1 MSVYQNFLTV
11 VNNKQVRC
19 PSCGALNDANN
30 TNCDE
35 CESPLIAKAPMWVN
49 VWEVLF
55 SPVRGMC
62 RVANTLPVMQ
72 GFLIVLLLGALS
84 TLQNT
89 YFIYLQFNFIAENAV
104 IRTPSFNEQL
114 KRLAPPPNFL
124 PQILTTV
131 AFSIISW
138 FMFAASLFVIAR
150 LLYRSNPE
158 FKNNFWSMLA
168 IVGFGRLAELLI
180 MLYTLIGFLYPP
192 LFGLDAKLTALQVPS
207 IDAPTPTP
215 APGTNPTPPPNVPAF
230 SQVVPENIVTVV
242 IEAVVNIGTLVWKI
256 ILMGIGVH
264 YTTGLN
270 WNRSL
275 LIVVI
280 PALLFLFLLR
290 IPF

>member
-19 PSCGALNDANN
+19 PSCGALNPAES
-30 TNCDE
+30 TNCED
-35 CESPLIAKAPMWVN
+35 CESPLIAKAAMWQN
-49 VWEVLF
+49 VYEVLF

-72 GFLIVLLLGALS
+72 GFLIVLLLGAMS
-84 TLQNT
+84 ALQSI
-89 YFIYLQFNFIAENAV
+89 YFLYLQFSFIADNAA
-104 IRTPSFNEQL
+104 IRTPAFNEQL
-114 KRLAPPPNFL
+114 KKLIAPTSFV
-124 PQILTTV
+124 PQVLTTT
-131 AFSIISW
+131 AFALISW
-138 FMFAASLFVIAR
+138 FMFAASLFLVAR
-150 LLYRSNPE
+150 LLYRSSPE

-180 MLYTLIGFLYPP
+180 MLYTLIGFFNPS
-192 LFGLDAKLTALQVPS
+192 LFGLDAKLTALQVPNADGTGS
-207 IDAPTPTP
+207 TP
-215 APGTNPTPPPNVPAF
+215 AFT
-230 SQVVPENIVTVV
+230 QVVPDNVV
-242 IEAVVNIGTLVWKI
+242 LVVVEAVINIGTLVWKI

-270 WNRSL
+270 WNRAL